1 MAPDVEMCS
10 CCPPWEKV
18 FEKERGENVKLI
30 VVPRA
35 TPRFQALISVKGG
48 SAKALRL
55 KIFCKYFRQGPG

>member
-18 FEKERGENVKLI
+18 FEKERGEKVKLI

-35 TPRFQALISVKGG
+35 TPHFQALISVKEG
-48 SAKALRL
+48 LQ
-55 KIFCKYFRQGPG
+55 RQ